1 MIAIYFGIV
10 HTDRIPIR
18 KGGEYSMA
26 KYVDGFVLVVPKDKT
41 EEYKKMAEEG
51 REMWMKYGALEY
63 YECRGDDLVPQ
74 EMGGEKARAFTE
86 MAGAK
91 SDETVWFSFIVFKS
105 KEHRDEVN
113 AKVMEEMSK
122 QMEGNKDMSMPFD
135 MKRMAY
141 GGFQVEVEG

>member
-1 MIAIYFGIV
+1 
-10 HTDRIPIR
+10 
-18 KGGEYSMA
+18 MA
-26 KYVDGFVLVVPKDKT
+26 KYVDGFVLVVPKDKA
-41 EEYKKMAEEG
+41 EEYKKMAEGG
-51 REMWMKYGALEY
+51 RDVWIKCGALEY
-63 YECRGDDLVPQ
+63 YECRGNDLVPQ

-86 MAGAK
+86 MTGAK

-105 KEHRDEVN
+105 KKHRDEVN

-122 QMEGNKDMSMPFD
+122 KMERNKDMFMPFD

>member
-1 MIAIYFGIV
+1 MG
-10 HTDRIPIR
+10 
-18 KGGEYSMA
+18 

-41 EEYKKMAEEG
+41 EEYKKMAEDG
-51 REMWMKYGALEY
+51 KATWMKFGALEY
-63 YECRGDDLVPQ
+63 YECRGNDLVPQ
-74 EMGGEKARAFTE
+74 DMGGQKARAFPE

-91 SDETVWFSFIVFKS
+91 DGETVWFSFIVFKS

-113 AKVMEEMSK
+113 AKVMEEMGK
-122 QMEGNKDMSMPFD
+122 QMEGKTDMSMPFE